1 MAAQGKPSIL
11 LVDDE
16 PDILFSLQALLRQ
29 DFNVHVAEGGPQ
41 ALELLARHPV
51 QVIMTDQRMPGM
63 TGVEVLWRSHEICPA
78 AIPIVFTG
86 YADIKA
92 VVEAVNRGHI
102 FRYVTKPWD
111 PDDLVALLKEA
122 VARFDDLAERNLLLS
137 DLRGLVAQGVE
148 LAASMTGSGENE
160 SPRTPPPEMWNQ
172 FVSQGKTLLE
182 RLDRAASK

>member
-16 PDILFSLQALLRQ
+16 PDILFSLQALLRHEF
-29 DFNVHVAEGGPQ
+29 DVHTAEGGAA
-41 ALELLARHPV
+41 ALELLARQPV

-63 TGVEVLWRSHEICPA
+63 TGVEMLWRSHKICPA

-111 PDDLVALLKEA
+111 PDDLAALLKEA
-122 VARFDDLAERNLLLS
+122 VARFNDLAERNLLLA
-137 DLRGLVAQGVE
+137 DLRGLVAQGVA
-148 LAASMTGSGENE
+148 LATSLTNPGESGG
-160 SPRTPPPEMWNQ
+160 PYTPPPDVWDQ
-172 FVSQGKTLLE
+172 FVAQGKTLLE
-182 RLDRAASK
+182 RLDRAALK